1 MNWKTERNAYDIDI
15 QNNTAT
21 FDVRSK
27 CDRASEKFTIDLDD
41 FDAVNKYLWRLQFNN
56 VKKTRT
62 FINSHD
68 DTLIQAIASKYTY
81 AHNSNMPLIIG
92 RLKSKVNDFRKDNLI
107 IKSRLEDKP
116 VKSLT
121 YSRAKLESLSGYLH
135 VSSWREDEGT
145 VYCAQITAHTECLI
159 NLRVKKTF
167 KDTKYLYAE
176 KRAIYAAYLF
186 EKMFYGEDFSEE
198 EYARKE
204 EAFKVLD
211 KAERAEVED
220 AIVEQLE
227 KLRLAR
233 KKIDNYYQSQTLA
246 AKLASGEVIVR
257 PDWKVG
263 DVEKSYDV
271 VVEPEPELEPALEP
285 EPEPE
290 SEPEPECSV
299 DDYTIECS
307 KKLLNTIHQT
317 KGTHSFVHVR
327 MQNKDS
333 DTWTAIASTPN
344 NPGAFNATFGGE
356 KHPSAK
362 AMAVYAAYLF
372 EKLVYGDNFPKAE
385 YNRKLEVIKTLSA
398 KDIEFVNSKVA
409 GKLEKVY
416 TVLKEMASEKSAE
429 SNEPLSANK
438 IEKSTYEL
446 LEQIKQTS
454 SKEDALETAAT
465 VNEPTEKYP
474 DIFGNQEVQQA
485 IAEMKQKPSLF
496 QRIKNWFAN

>member
-1 MNWKTERNAYDIDI
+1 MNWKTERNAYDVDI

-92 RLKSKVNDFRKDNLI
+92 RLKSKVNDFRKDNLM
-107 IKSRLEDKP
+107 IKSRLENKP

-135 VSSWREDEGT
+135 VSSWREGEGT

-176 KRAIYAAYLF
+176 KRTIYAAYLF

-211 KAERAEVED
+211 KAERTEVED

-257 PDWKVG
+257 PDWKIG
-263 DVEKSYDV
+263 NVEKPDDV
-271 VVEPEPELEPALEP
+271 VVEPEPEP
-285 EPEPE
+285 EPEPQPQ
-290 SEPEPECSV
+290 PEPELAAV
-299 DDYTIECS
+299 GYTIKCS
-307 KKLLNTIHQT
+307 KHLLNSAHQKRNT
-317 KGTHSFVHVR
+317 DEFVHVNHAVLKSGSR
-327 MQNKDS
+327 WVSVGSLPKR
-333 DTWTAIASTPN
+333 N
-344 NPGAFNATFGGE
+344 NIFNATFTEGNYTD
-356 KHPSAK
+356 AR
-362 AMAVYAAYLF
+362 AMAIYSAYLF

-416 TVLKEMASEKSAE
+416 TVLKEMASEKSNAC
-429 SNEPLSANK
+429 EPPQEVDA
-438 IEKSTYEL
+438 EKSADEF
-446 LEQIKQTS
+446 LEQIKQTPL
-454 SKEDALETAAT
+454 KDDALETTAVDDELFAERFKRIEIPER
-465 VNEPTEKYP
+465 NKLA
-474 DIFGNQEVQQA
+474 IRQA
-485 IAEMKQKPSLF
+485 ISEIGQKPSIF
-496 QRIKNWFAN
+496 QRIKNWFTN

>member
-233 KKIDNYYQSQTLA
+233 KKIDDYYQSQTLA

-263 DVEKSYDV
+263 DVEKSDDV
-271 VVEPEPELEPALEP
+271 VVEPEPEP
-285 EPEPE
+285 EPEPK
-290 SEPEPECSV
+290 PEPEHKT
-299 DDYTIECS
+299 DDCTIKCS
-307 KKLLNTIHQT
+307 KQLLNLIHLNDSKDRYAHVFCSRTGEFPSWGVNMTLTNQQNV
-317 KGTHSFVHVR
+317 GTVKFSELR
-327 MQNKDS
+327 YAD
-333 DTWTAIASTPN
+333 
-344 NPGAFNATFGGE
+344 
-356 KHPSAK
+356 AK

-372 EKLVYGDNFPKAE
+372 EKLVYGDNLPKAE
-385 YNRKLEVIKTLSA
+385 YNRKLEVIKTLST
-398 KDIEFVNSKVA
+398 KEIEFVNERVA

-416 TVLKEMASEKSAE
+416 TVLKEMASEKSNAC
-429 SNEPLSANK
+429 EPPREVDA
-438 IEKSTYEL
+438 EKSADEF
-446 LEQIKQTS
+446 LEQIKQTPL
-454 SKEDALETAAT
+454 KDDALETAA
-465 VNEPTEKYP
+465 VDDELFAERFKRIEIPERNKLA
-474 DIFGNQEVQQA
+474 IRQA
-485 IAEMKQKPSLF
+485 ISEIGQKPSLF

>member
-1 MNWKTERNAYDIDI
+1 
-15 QNNTAT
+15 
-21 FDVRSK
+21 
-27 CDRASEKFTIDLDD
+27 
-41 FDAVNKYLWRLQFNN
+41 
-56 VKKTRT
+56 
-62 FINSHD
+62 
-68 DTLIQAIASKYTY
+68 
-81 AHNSNMPLIIG
+81 MPLIIG

-176 KRAIYAAYLF
+176 KRTIYAAYLF

-233 KKIDNYYQSQTLA
+233 KKIDGYYQSQTLA

-263 DVEKSYDV
+263 DVEKSDDAAV
-271 VVEPEPELEPALEP
+271 KPEP
-285 EPEPE
+285 EPEPK
-290 SEPEPECSV
+290 PEPEHKT
-299 DDYTIECS
+299 DDCTIKCS
-307 KKLLNTIHQT
+307 KQLLNLIHLNDSKDRYAHVFCSRTGEYPSWGVNMTLTNQQNV
-317 KGTHSFVHVR
+317 GTVKFSELR
-327 MQNKDS
+327 YAD
-333 DTWTAIASTPN
+333 
-344 NPGAFNATFGGE
+344 
-356 KHPSAK
+356 AK

-372 EKLVYGDNFPKAE
+372 EKLVYGDSLPKAE

-398 KDIEFVNSKVA
+398 KDIEFVNAKVA

-416 TVLKEMASEKSAE
+416 TILKELASEKSAE
-429 SNEPLSANK
+429 NSAPLSTYK
-438 IEKSTYEL
+438 SEKSTDER
-446 LEQIKQTS
+446 LEQIKQTPLRD
-454 SKEDALETAAT
+454 DALETAA
-465 VNEPTEKYP
+465 VDDELFAERFKRIEIPERNKLA
-474 DIFGNQEVQQA
+474 IRQA
-485 IAEMKQKPSLF
+485 ISEIGQKPSLF

>member
-1 MNWKTERNAYDIDI
+1 MNWKTERNAYDVDI

-56 VKKTRT
+56 AKKTRT

-176 KRAIYAAYLF
+176 KRTIYAAYLF

-204 EAFKVLD
+204 EAFKILD

-263 DVEKSYDV
+263 DVEKSDDAAV
-271 VVEPEPELEPALEP
+271 KP
-285 EPEPE
+285 EPEPK
-290 SEPEPECSV
+290 PEPEHKT
-299 DDYTIECS
+299 DDYTIKCS
-307 KKLLNTIHQT
+307 KQLLNLIHLNDSKDRYSHVFCSRTGEYPSWGVNMTLTNQQNV
-317 KGTHSFVHVR
+317 GTVKFSELR
-327 MQNKDS
+327 YAD
-333 DTWTAIASTPN
+333 
-344 NPGAFNATFGGE
+344 
-356 KHPSAK
+356 AK

-372 EKLVYGDNFPKAE
+372 EKLVYGDNLPTAE
-385 YNRKLEVIKTLSA
+385 YNRKLDVIKTLSTE
-398 KDIEFVNSKVA
+398 DIEFVNEMVA
-409 GKLEKVY
+409 PKLEKVY
-416 TVLKEMASEKSAE
+416 TILKELASDKPAE
-429 SNEPLSANK
+429 SNEPL
-438 IEKSTYEL
+438 IDYEIGRSKDAVF
-446 LEQIKQTS
+446 EQIKQTPL
-454 SKEDALETAAT
+454 KDDTLETAA
-465 VNEPTEKYP
+465 VDDE
-474 DIFGNQEVQQA
+474 
-485 IAEMKQKPSLF
+485 LF
-496 QRIKNWFAN
+496 LLSVLSVLRFQNVTN

>member
-1 MNWKTERNAYDIDI
+1 MNWKTERNAYDVDI

-41 FDAVNKYLWRLQFNN
+41 FDAVNKYLWRRKFNN

-135 VSSWREDEGT
+135 VSSWRENEGT

-167 KDTKYLYAE
+167 KDAKYLYAE
-176 KRAIYAAYLF
+176 KRTIYAAYLF

-263 DVEKSYDV
+263 DVEKSDDA
-271 VVEPEPELEPALEP
+271 VVEPEPEP
-285 EPEPE
+285 EPEHIT
-290 SEPEPECSV
+290 
-299 DDYTIECS
+299 DDYTIKCS
-307 KKLLNTIHQT
+307 KQLLNLIHLNDS
-317 KGTHSFVHVR
+317 KDRYSHVFCSR
-327 MQNKDS
+327 TGEYPSWGVNMTLTNQQNVGIVKFSELRYAD
-333 DTWTAIASTPN
+333 
-344 NPGAFNATFGGE
+344 
-356 KHPSAK
+356 AK

-372 EKLVYGDNFPKAE
+372 EKLVYGDNLPKAE

-416 TVLKEMASEKSAE
+416 TILKELASEK
-429 SNEPLSANK
+429 
-438 IEKSTYEL
+438 
-446 LEQIKQTS
+446 
-454 SKEDALETAAT
+454 
-465 VNEPTEKYP
+465 
-474 DIFGNQEVQQA
+474 
-485 IAEMKQKPSLF
+485 
-496 QRIKNWFAN
+496 